1 MKKLG
6 ENVSNAQV
14 IKHMW
19 NGTKSYRPYFSISY
33 ILFNLANIIGILV
46 PLYYKDFFDI
56 LSKSDDRALL
66 VPSLI
71 KIVIIIAIIHFTT
84 WLIWRIGTYFYNKS
98 VSRVMALLKQN
109 AFDYMMR
116 HSYNFFTNNFTG
128 SLVQRLNRFSRAFEA
143 LNDTLVFNIFP
154 LIIAIVSSIIV
165 TYFIAPIIS
174 LVITIWVILFMIFN
188 ISFSIWKLKYDTAVA
203 EADSRTSGYLSD
215 SITNNNAIMLF
226 TGNRYETRGFNKV
239 SDDQSNKTFLTWT
252 LNEVSDA
259 VQVILIGTVEFFVFY
274 FSIKYWQ
281 NGLATV
287 GTFVLAQTYIIG
299 LSHQL
304 WGVGRAVRKIY
315 ESFADS
321 KEMVGILE
329 MPYEVKDIPNAKN
342 IIVKNGEIIFKNV
355 TFAFNETRE
364 VIKDLNITIKSGEKI
379 AIIGPSGAGK
389 TTFIRLIM
397 RLYNI
402 TSGSISIDNQDIH
415 TVTQDSLRDN
425 ISLVPQDPVL
435 FHRTLLENIRY
446 GKRNANDEEVIEAA
460 RLAHCDE
467 FIETLPL
474 KYNTYVGE
482 RGIKLSGGERQRV
495 AIARA
500 ILKKAPILIL
510 DEATSSLDSHSEALI
525 QDALDNLMK
534 NCTTIVIAHRLSTIK
549 KMDRIIAM
557 KDGKIVEEGTH
568 DELANMDSGLY
579 KKLWDLQVGGFIK
592 EEEGE

>member
-1 MKKLG
+1 M
-6 ENVSNAQV
+6 
-14 IKHMW
+14 
-19 NGTKSYRPYFSISY
+19 
-33 ILFNLANIIGILV
+33 
-46 PLYYKDFFDI
+46 
-56 LSKSDDRALL
+56 
-66 VPSLI
+66 
-71 KIVIIIAIIHFTT
+71 
-84 WLIWRIGTYFYNKS
+84 
-98 VSRVMALLKQN
+98 
-109 AFDYMMR
+109 
-116 HSYNFFTNNFTG
+116 
-128 SLVQRLNRFSRAFEA
+128 
-143 LNDTLVFNIFP
+143 NDTLVFNIIP
-154 LIIAIVSSIIV
+154 LIIAILSSVII
-165 TYFIAPIIS
+165 TYFIAPNISFVII
-174 LVITIWVILFMIFN
+174 IWIVLFMIFN

-215 SITNNNAIMLF
+215 SITNNNAIILF
-226 TGNRYETRGFNKV
+226 TGNRYESIGFQDISN
-239 SDDQSNKTFLTWT
+239 DQAKKSFISWT

-259 VQVILIGTVEFFVFY
+259 VQILLIGAVEFFVFY
-274 FSIKYWQ
+274 YSIKYWQ

-329 MPYEVKDIPNAKN
+329 APYEVKDIVNAKRL
-342 IIVKNGEIIFKNV
+342 IVKNGEIIFKDV
-355 TFAFNETRE
+355 VFSFNETRE

-415 TVTQDSLRDN
+415 TITQDSLRDN

-446 GKRNANDEEVIEAA
+446 GKRDASDEEVIEAA

-510 DEATSSLDSHSEALI
+510 DEATSSLDSHS
-525 QDALDNLMK
+525 
-534 NCTTIVIAHRLSTIK
+534 
-549 KMDRIIAM
+549 
-557 KDGKIVEEGTH
+557 
-568 DELANMDSGLY
+568 
-579 KKLWDLQVGGFIK
+579 
-592 EEEGE
+592 

>member
-1 MKKLG
+1 M
-6 ENVSNAQV
+6 SNAKV

-19 NGTKSYRPYFSISY
+19 NGTKSYRPYFFLSY
-33 ILFNLANIIGILV
+33 SLFILANIIGILV
-46 PLYYKDFFDI
+46 PLYYKDFFD
-56 LSKSDDRALL
+56 LLGKTGDRSLV

-71 KIVIIIAIIHFTT
+71 KIVIIVAIIHFTT
-84 WLIWRIGTYFYNKS
+84 WFIWRVGTYFYNKS
-98 VSRVMALLKQN
+98 ISSVMALLKQN
-109 AFDYMMR
+109 AFDYLMR

-128 SLVQRLNRFSRAFEA
+128 SLVQRINRLSRAFDA
-143 LNDTLVFNIFP
+143 LNDTLVFNIIP
-154 LIIAIVSSIIV
+154 LIIAILSSVII
-165 TYFIAPIIS
+165 TYFIAPNISFVII
-174 LVITIWVILFMIFN
+174 IWIVLFMIFN

-215 SITNNNAIMLF
+215 SITNNNAIILF
-226 TGNRYETRGFNKV
+226 TGNRYESIGFQDISN
-239 SDDQSNKTFLTWT
+239 DQAKKSFISWT

-259 VQVILIGTVEFFVFY
+259 VQILLIGAVEFFVFY
-274 FSIKYWQ
+274 YSIKYWQ

-329 MPYEVKDIPNAKN
+329 APYEVKDIVNAKRL
-342 IIVKNGEIIFKNV
+342 IVKNGEIIFKDV
-355 TFAFNETRE
+355 VFSFNETRE

-402 TSGSISIDNQDIH
+402 ISGSISIDNQDIH
-415 TVTQDSLRDN
+415 TITQDSLRDN

-446 GKRNANDEEVIEAA
+446 GKRDASDEEVIEAA

-568 DELANMDSGLY
+568 EELSNKESGLY

-592 EEEGE
+592 EEGEE